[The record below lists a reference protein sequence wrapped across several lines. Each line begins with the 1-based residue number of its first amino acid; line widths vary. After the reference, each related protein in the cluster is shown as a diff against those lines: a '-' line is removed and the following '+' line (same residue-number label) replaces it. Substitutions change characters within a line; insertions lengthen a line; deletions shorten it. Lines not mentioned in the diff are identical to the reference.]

1 MSTCKQ
7 YVYAIEG
14 AGLVKIG
21 RAVAPEY
28 RRVTLQSGSP
38 VNLKLRGF
46 VVGDHRLER
55 ELHDRF
61 AAYRRHG
68 EWFSLIG
75 IVAEWVDGLTVEEQA
90 EAAA

>member
-1 MSTCKQ
+1 VSTCEQ

-21 RAVAPEY
+21 RSVVPTYRLVA
-28 RRVTLQSGSP
+28 LQSGSP
-38 VNLKLRGF
+38 VELKLRGC
-46 VVGDHRLER
+46 VVGDHRVER

-68 EWFSLIG
+68 EWFSLSG
-75 IVAEWVDGLTVEEQA
+75 IVADWVGTLGS
-90 EAAA
+90 AA